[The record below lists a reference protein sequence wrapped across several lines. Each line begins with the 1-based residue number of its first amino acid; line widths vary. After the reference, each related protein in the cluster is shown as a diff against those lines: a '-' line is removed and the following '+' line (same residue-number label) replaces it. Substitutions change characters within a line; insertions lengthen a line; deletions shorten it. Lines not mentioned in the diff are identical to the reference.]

1 MANDIDIIG
10 YDKVINYLVDY
21 PNANQIILK
30 RGANQLYITPENI
43 NVLELA
49 VVHFKSFVQTHI
61 LAEHNGNN
69 FTVYKL
75 QINNVNKNK
84 KVTQLTNPNIQFN
97 ATPQS
102 QHISKP
108 MGNTEINGF
117 NQKELIIL
125 VAEHMALKKEN
136 DDLKEER
143 DELQNL
149 LTEAEQQIETSAPV
163 EKPKGIGDVMTS
175 MLEKNAEPLMMM
187 LVGKLFGNAN
197 MQNPIGMAGIETPES
212 LFAQMLLIEPEFIDH
227 LKLLINLRR
236 HKPEI
241 YNMAVIN
248 LQNMI

>member
-43 NVLELA
+43 NELERA
-49 VVHFKSFVQTHI
+49 VDHFKSFIETHV
-61 LAEHNGNN
+61 LSEHNGNN

-102 QHISKP
+102 QHITKP
-108 MGNTEINGF
+108 MVNTENNGF
-117 NQKELIIL
+117 TQKEMITL
-125 VAEHMALKKEN
+125 VAEHMALTKEN
-136 DDLKEER
+136 IDLKEER
-143 DELQNL
+143 DDLQNML
-149 LTEAEQQIETSAPV
+149 NEAEQQIETSAPV
-163 EKPKGIGDVMTS
+163 EKPKGIGDVMTT
-175 MLEKNAEPLMMM
+175 MLEKNAEPLMAM
-187 LVGKLFGNAN
+187 LMGQLFGNAKG
-197 MQNPIGMAGIETPES
+197 QNPIGMAGIETPEN
-212 LFAQMLLIEPEFIDH
+212 LLAQMLLIEPEFIDH

-241 YNMAVIN
+241 YNMAVTN